1 MAEKFSAT
9 PSAMPTAWSR
19 RTPWHAAADGQ
30 TDMPGERLA
39 QRISRRSRQRQHA
52 SADNADSEYHEGQR
66 PRPPPV
72 VGEFAGGPVPA
83 LGSTGGRPRSLVSST
98 SCPACQKNW
107 VRADCGAEH
116 GDDRHQ
122 ILRLKRQ
129 SRPNDGPGHLVPRSR
144 RTPMQWSFDCN
155 GGFLARTRRDF
166 TCRRSWIQCTGSRRS
181 MSRCRAIH
189 LIIAELDEA
198 ADRGASLTAHLR
210 SRLAALRHLGAMALG
225 VLRVGLDLMT
235 APAAPDDQPMP
246 VAELTQLLRRL

>member
-1 MAEKFSAT
+1 MRVQ
-9 PSAMPTAWSR
+9 R
-19 RTPWHAAADGQ
+19 RRGGDDDEQDDGNWKSSCRYR
-30 TDMPGERLA
+30 DA
-39 QRISRRSRQRQHA
+39 
-52 SADNADSEYHEGQR
+52 
-66 PRPPPV
+66 
-72 VGEFAGGPVPA
+72 GEFAGGLFRRSGQRAGA
-83 LGSTGGRPRSLVSST
+83 LALLVSST

-129 SRPNDGPGHLVPRSR
+129 WRPNDGPGHLAPRSR
-144 RTPMQWSFDCN
+144 RTPMQWSFDCK

-181 MSRCRAIH
+181 MSWCRAIH
-189 LIIAELDEA
+189 LINAELDEP

-210 SRLAALRHLGAMALG
+210 SRLAALRHRGAMALG